1 MSSDTIILIGACGQI
16 GGELTMFLR
25 NQFGSS
31 KVIAADIKKP
41 EGDLL
46 ESGPFEELN
55 VLDHERLL
63 ELVKKYQP
71 TQIYNLAAMLSATGE
86 KFPLKAWELNMD
98 GLIHT
103 LEIAKDNGVKKVYW
117 PSSIAV
123 FGPTTPKSET
133 PQTTVMEPQTI
144 YGISKQAGE
153 RWCEWYFLK
162 HNLDIRSIRYP
173 GLISYKTEPG
183 GGTTDYAVDI
193 YFKAKAQKTY
203 TCFLSE
209 NTMLPMM
216 YMPDA
221 IRATFELMDAPAE
234 KIKIRSA
241 YNLSAMSFSPKMVA
255 ESIKKIIPDFK
266 IDYNVDYR
274 QQIADS
280 WPGSINDNAA
290 RNDWGW
296 KHEFDLDKMTAD
308 MLENI

>member
-1 MSSDTIILIGACGQI
+1 
-16 GGELTMFLR
+16 
-25 NQFGSS
+25 
-31 KVIAADIKKP
+31 
-41 EGDLL
+41 
-46 ESGPFEELN
+46 
-55 VLDHERLL
+55 
-63 ELVKKYQP
+63 
-71 TQIYNLAAMLSATGE
+71 
-86 KFPLKAWELNMD
+86 
-98 GLIHT
+98 
-103 LEIAKDNGVKKVYW
+103 
-117 PSSIAV
+117 
-123 FGPTTPKSET
+123 
-133 PQTTVMEPQTI
+133 
-144 YGISKQAGE
+144 
-153 RWCEWYFLK
+153 
-162 HNLDIRSIRYP
+162 
-173 GLISYKTEPG
+173 
-183 GGTTDYAVDI
+183 
-193 YFKAKAQKTY
+193 
-203 TCFLSE
+203 
-209 NTMLPMM
+209 MLPMM